1 MFWIKQRIE
10 QLHSDQSGAIMLLL
24 MAAFLVLFMVT
35 MVLYDT
41 GMAARDKMDAQ
52 IAADASAY
60 SHSVVK
66 SRSMNMIS
74 YANII
79 KRMIFSWSVSY
90 VNGVF
95 ALIAV
100 TAAHVGACF
109 KIWPR
114 VKSCIELATNAVL
127 IIAELAETYF
137 SSKSLS
143 LIGSSGKAGAE
154 LIALERYQQ
163 YMQKITPWWAWVENV
178 TRSIDNGAMA
188 TTSWPPP
195 PSGVQSLVN
204 AITSAGGAFDWA
216 FGTDVLASL
225 PSVSGSADALPVA
238 RRDRIVNWSRQMDPF
253 NFSISKGAFSAGVDY
268 CIEWTGSFE
277 QLVVTVQTAMSEAG
291 GYEWWRGAYLFLQ
304 FAGGSIGCAM
314 TQILWSRNPINMA
327 HLDWK
332 LNDTKFSDLQTWVN
346 STANLTVAYRPRSG
360 RNSDHREKMNI
371 VDQEY
376 GGPGSTFLFKNEGYF
391 ATAKSE
397 IVYKPAIG
405 TDASGMLGGLTG
417 VLSGIP
423 LLNNRLGI
431 QPEPDMWSPRW
442 TARLR
447 PVSLPGETWGS
458 ASTANFEAGFNTVVN
473 DTIPYL
479 LFASLIGLIDD
490 DFSLGSAALDAFY
503 LLRSGQSM
511 DSDKIGGFSK

>member
-1 MFWIKQRIE
+1 
-10 QLHSDQSGAIMLLL
+10 MLLL

-35 MVLYDT
+35 MTLYDT

-100 TAAHVGACF
+100 TAAHIGSCF
-109 KIWPR
+109 RLFPR
-114 VKSCIELATNAVL
+114 VKSCIELAQNAIL
-127 IIAELAETYF
+127 IVAELAETYF

-143 LIGSSGKAGAE
+143 LIGSGGKAEAE
-154 LIALERYQQ
+154 LISLERYQQ
-163 YMQKITPWWAWVENV
+163 YMHNITPWWAWVENV

-195 PSGVQSLVN
+195 PSAIQQVIN
-204 AITSAGGAFDWA
+204 AITAAGGAFDWA
-216 FGTDVLASL
+216 FGTDVLNSL

-238 RRDRIVNWSRQMDPF
+238 RRDRIADWETSMAPF
-253 NFSISKGAFSAGVDY
+253 SLSVTRGAVPAGIEY

-277 QLVVTVQTAMSEAG
+277 QLVVTVQTATSEAG
-291 GYEWWRGAYLFLQ
+291 GYEWWRAAYLFLQ
-304 FAGGSIGCAM
+304 FAGGSIGCAI
-314 TQILWSRNPINMA
+314 TQLMWNGSPINMA

-332 LNDTKFSDLQTWVN
+332 LNNPKFDNLQKWVN
-346 STANLTVAYRPRSG
+346 STANLTIAYRPRTG
-360 RNSDHREKMNI
+360 RNADDGHRQKYNI
-371 VDQEY
+371 IDKEY
-376 GGPGSTFLFKNEGYF
+376 GGPGNTFLFKNEGYF

-397 IVYKPAIG
+397 IVYKPSIG
-405 TDASGMLGGLTG
+405 TDASGVLGGLTG

-423 LLNNRLGI
+423 LLNSRLGI
-431 QPEPDMWSPRW
+431 QPQPDMWSPRW

-447 PVSLPGETWGS
+447 PVTLPGESWGS
-458 ASTANFEAGFNTVVN
+458 ASTGDQRAGFNTVVN
-473 DTIPYL
+473 DTIPFL
-479 LFASLIGLIDD
+479 LFASVIGLFDD
-490 DFSLGSAALDAFY
+490 DFSLDSAALDAFY
-503 LLRSGQSM
+503 LLRGGQTM
-511 DSDKIGGFSK
+511 NADRIGGFSK